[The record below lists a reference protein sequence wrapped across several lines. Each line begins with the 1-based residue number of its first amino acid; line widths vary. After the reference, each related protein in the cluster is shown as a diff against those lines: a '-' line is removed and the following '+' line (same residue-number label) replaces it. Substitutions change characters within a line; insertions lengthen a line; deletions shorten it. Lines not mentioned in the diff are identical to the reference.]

1 MPSYKKDSEEYKQ
14 IIQRERIEKLYH
26 FTDRANLDSIIEAGG
41 LYSWADC
48 EARHITIPKPGSSDS
63 SRSLDRR
70 DNLQHFVR
78 LSLCR
83 NHPMKYVAK
92 NDGRIDDP
100 VLLEID
106 PEVIYW
112 EKTLY
117 ADRNATKNGAHI
129 GGDVDDFKQIHFS
142 SVRASNQ
149 FNLPEEEKAFYQA
162 EVLVKN
168 FIPLE
173 YILNIHNFRIQLPT
187 QSLVSEIPHISEP
200 PQIHEQP
207 QHSQPTHQRP
217 YRGQETRDTPT
228 QSIDQPDQSIPTS
241 RNTEE
246 KVHIQP
252 VRITTPPRFEHP
264 LNSQAR
270 TPQKMKWWKIV
281 IPILAVVL
289 LVLSLIFS
297 DEIKVL
303 GYRCGANLGNATA
316 QFELARYYDEGTQ
329 NYFEAVHWYRLA
341 AEQGNADAQFY
352 LGACYDYGLGVPQNH
367 YEAVNWYRLAAEQG
381 NNKAMCN
388 LGVCYEYGKGGLTK
402 DEVKA
407 VEWYRKAAEA
417 GDATAMCN
425 LGNCYEYGKGGLTK
439 DETKAVEW
447 YRKAAEAGNS
457 YAAGRLQK
465 LGENHP

>member
-1 MPSYKKDSEEYKQ
+1 M
-14 IIQRERIEKLYH
+14 
-26 FTDRANLDSIIEAGG
+26 
-41 LYSWADC
+41 
-48 EARHITIPKPGSSDS
+48 
-63 SRSLDRR
+63 
-70 DNLQHFVR
+70 
-78 LSLCR
+78 
-83 NHPMKYVAK
+83 
-92 NDGRIDDP
+92 
-100 VLLEID
+100 
-106 PEVIYW
+106 
-112 EKTLY
+112 
-117 ADRNATKNGAHI
+117 
-129 GGDVDDFKQIHFS
+129 
-142 SVRASNQ
+142 
-149 FNLPEEEKAFYQA
+149 
-162 EVLVKN
+162 KN

-228 QSIDQPDQSIPTS
+228 QSIDQPDQPIPTS

-329 NYFEAVHWYRLA
+329 NYFEAVHWYRLT
-341 AEQGNADAQFY
+341 
-352 LGACYDYGLGVPQNH
+352 
-367 YEAVNWYRLAAEQG
+367 AEQG